1 MFKDINKNKNQDV
14 DILLIGRIATNIA
27 DSLFYIT
34 ILWYFKT
41 TFHSPVALSLIFIAD
56 STIDMCAFLF
66 GPLID
71 RVYIKKL
78 LKSVTIGQT
87 CLSLVVTLLFY
98 FEDCN
103 QIVLVLLLLTYVSST
118 IGSTLIYPAE
128 EKILPLIVNKDKLS
142 NVNGLF
148 QLTYRILDLFLDALA
163 TLLITYLSLSATM
176 IISAFVFAT
185 ALCFY
190 TKLYLPKDL
199 IVAEKD
205 EKYFTGK
212 YLHDLLKGWQV
223 LKNEGQILLLI
234 IPLAVTNLFYGIAS
248 VGMPYF
254 ASQYLTKSAIS
265 YGGLELFSSI
275 GGLLGSLIIS
285 KIGILKQKL
294 ERIVVICLGLAG
306 ISVILETMI
315 ANSIPILILVF
326 ALSSA
331 FWISIMNINFEV
343 LIQES
348 FNPHILG
355 RIETINSSIINCMIP
370 IGSFLGGI
378 IVQRV
383 SASFAISLQGI
394 AEVITAV
401 FYLLVFNKKR
411 RL

>member
-1 MFKDINKNKNQDV
+1 MFKDINKNKKQNV
-14 DILLIGRIATNIA
+14 NVLLIGRIATNIA

-41 TFHSPVALSLIFIAD
+41 TFPSPMILSLVFIVD
-56 STIDMCAFLF
+56 SAIDMCAFIF

-71 RVYIKKL
+71 RIYIKNL
-78 LKSVTIGQT
+78 LKYVTIGQT
-87 CLSLVVTLLFY
+87 ILSVFATILFY
-98 FEDCN
+98 LTKWK
-103 QIVLVLLLLTYVSST
+103 QLALILLLLTYVLST

-128 EKILPLIVNKDKLS
+128 EKILPAIVSKDELTK
-142 NVNGLF
+142 VNSLF
-148 QLTYRILDLFLDALA
+148 QLAYRILDLFLDALA
-163 TLLITYLSLSATM
+163 TLIVTFFSLSKAM
-176 IISAFVFAT
+176 IISAFIFAI

-190 TKLYLPKDL
+190 AKLYLPKNL
-199 IVAEKD
+199 IVYEKD
-205 EKYFTGK
+205 NDYFTGK

-315 ANSIPILILVF
+315 TNSIPMLILVF

-331 FWISIMNINFEV
+331 FWINIMNINFEV

-378 IVQRV
+378 IVKRV

-401 FYLLVFNKKR
+401 FYLLVFNKKS
-411 RL
+411 

>member
-78 LKSVTIGQT
+78 VKSVTIGQT

-190 TKLYLPKDL
+190 TKLHLPKDL

-401 FYLLVFNKKR
+401 FYLLVFNKKS
-411 RL
+411 

>member
-34 ILWYFKT
+34 VLWYFKT

-148 QLTYRILDLFLDALA
+148 QLTYRILDSFLDALA

-176 IISAFVFAT
+176 IISTFVFAT

-190 TKLYLPKDL
+190 TKLHLPKDL

-294 ERIVVICLGLAG
+294 EHIVVICLGLAG

-401 FYLLVFNKKR
+401 FYLLVFNKKS
-411 RL
+411 

>member
-41 TFHSPVALSLIFIAD
+41 TFHSPMILSLVFIVD
-56 STIDMCAFLF
+56 SAIDMCAFIF

-71 RVYIKKL
+71 RIYIKNL
-78 LKSVTIGQT
+78 LKYVTIGQT
-87 CLSLVVTLLFY
+87 ILSVFATILFY
-98 FEDCN
+98 LTKWK
-103 QIVLVLLLLTYVSST
+103 QLALILLLLTYVLST

-128 EKILPLIVNKDKLS
+128 EKILPAIVSKDELTK
-142 NVNGLF
+142 VNSLF
-148 QLTYRILDLFLDALA
+148 QLAYRILDLFLDALA
-163 TLLITYLSLSATM
+163 TLIVTFFSLSKAM
-176 IISAFVFAT
+176 IISAFIFAI

-190 TKLYLPKDL
+190 AKLYLPKNL
-199 IVAEKD
+199 IVYEKD
-205 EKYFTGK
+205 NDYFTGK

-315 ANSIPILILVF
+315 ANSIPMLILVF

-401 FYLLVFNKKR
+401 FYLLVFNKKS
-411 RL
+411 

>member
-1 MFKDINKNKNQDV
+1 MFKDINKNKKQNV
-14 DILLIGRIATNIA
+14 NVLLIGRIATNIA

-78 LKSVTIGQT
+78 VKSVTIGQT

-128 EKILPLIVNKDKLS
+128 EKILPLIVNRDKLS

-176 IISAFVFAT
+176 IISIFVFAT

-190 TKLYLPKDL
+190 TKLHLPKDL

-294 ERIVVICLGLAG
+294 EHIVVICLGLAG

-315 ANSIPILILVF
+315 ANSIPMLILVF

-401 FYLLVFNKKR
+401 FYLLVFNKKS
-411 RL
+411 

>member
-1 MFKDINKNKNQDV
+1 MFKDINKNKKQNV
-14 DILLIGRIATNIA
+14 NVLLIGRIATNIA

-41 TFHSPVALSLIFIAD
+41 TFHSPMILSLVFIVD
-56 STIDMCAFLF
+56 SAIDMCAFIF

-71 RVYIKKL
+71 RIYIKNL
-78 LKSVTIGQT
+78 LKYVTIGQT
-87 CLSLVVTLLFY
+87 ILSVFATILFY
-98 FEDCN
+98 LTKWK
-103 QIVLVLLLLTYVSST
+103 QLALILLLLTYVLST

-128 EKILPLIVNKDKLS
+128 EKILPAIVSKDELTK
-142 NVNGLF
+142 VNSLF
-148 QLTYRILDLFLDALA
+148 QLAYRTLDLFLDALA

-315 ANSIPILILVF
+315 ANSIPMLILVF

-355 RIETINSSIINCMIP
+355 RIEMINSSIINCMIP

-401 FYLLVFNKKR
+401 FYLLVFNKKN
-411 RL
+411 

>member
-1 MFKDINKNKNQDV
+1 
-14 DILLIGRIATNIA
+14 
-27 DSLFYIT
+27 
-34 ILWYFKT
+34 
-41 TFHSPVALSLIFIAD
+41 
-56 STIDMCAFLF
+56 
-66 GPLID
+66 
-71 RVYIKKL
+71 
-78 LKSVTIGQT
+78 
-87 CLSLVVTLLFY
+87 
-98 FEDCN
+98 
-103 QIVLVLLLLTYVSST
+103 
-118 IGSTLIYPAE
+118 
-128 EKILPLIVNKDKLS
+128 
-142 NVNGLF
+142 
-148 QLTYRILDLFLDALA
+148 
-163 TLLITYLSLSATM
+163 M

-185 ALCFY
+185 AFCFY

-212 YLHDLLKGWQV
+212 YLRDLLKGWQV

-265 YGGLELFSSI
+265 YGGVELFSSI

-315 ANSIPILILVF
+315 ANSIPMLILVF
-326 ALSSA
+326 ALSST

-348 FNPHILG
+348 FNLHILV

-370 IGSFLGGI
+370 IDSFLGGI

-401 FYLLVFNKKR
+401 FYLLVFNKKS
-411 RL
+411 

>member
-401 FYLLVFNKKR
+401 FYLLIFNKKS
-411 RL
+411 

>member
-1 MFKDINKNKNQDV
+1 
-14 DILLIGRIATNIA
+14 
-27 DSLFYIT
+27 
-34 ILWYFKT
+34 
-41 TFHSPVALSLIFIAD
+41 
-56 STIDMCAFLF
+56 MCAFLF

-103 QIVLVLLLLTYVSST
+103 QILLVLLLLTYVSST

-176 IISAFVFAT
+176 IISTFVFAT

-190 TKLYLPKDL
+190 TKLHLPKDL

-212 YLHDLLKGWQV
+212 YLHDLLKCWQV

-294 ERIVVICLGLAG
+294 EHIVVICLGLAG

-315 ANSIPILILVF
+315 ANSIPMLILVF
-326 ALSSA
+326 VLSSA

-401 FYLLVFNKKR
+401 FYLLVFNKKS
-411 RL
+411 

>member
-41 TFHSPVALSLIFIAD
+41 TFHSPVALSLIFIVD

-118 IGSTLIYPAE
+118 IGSTLTYPAE

-223 LKNEGQILLLI
+223 LKNEGKILLLI

-401 FYLLVFNKKR
+401 FYLLVFNKKS
-411 RL
+411 